1 MPKCLTMTQILRLP
15 LLNLS
20 HQEDTLATRECG
32 AMSKQPLWELGFSA
46 LRRNRYALSGRVL

>member
-1 MPKCLTMTQILRLP
+1 MTQILRLP